1 MRDQR
6 EWLQGEVT
14 TWERDGLISS
24 EQSHAILARY
34 PSSGA
39 GALPWGMI
47 IFSCLGAVVVGLG
60 LILLL
65 AYNWAALSK
74 YAKLAIVFG
83 TLAAVHV
90 AGLRLFLGRGRFQP
104 LGEGLCLL
112 GTMLFGAGIWLV
124 AQIYHINE
132 HFPNGFLIW
141 GLGAL
146 GMALAMPSI
155 AQAILATVLLTIWS
169 GTERIGFDT
178 PVWITPLLLVAVL
191 GPLAWRRRS
200 RLLLGTLIPA
210 CLIAYGFTLPIDGL
224 ATWKLFSALL
234 SLSALCLAG
243 AYLTRHIGTFASAA
257 PVLLF
262 YGSAVFMVL
271 LYLLSFPGLAH
282 EFFYW
287 HSQELNWAGSS
298 YVLIPLLGALLA
310 WGAVARLRLTS
321 GQVRQ
326 DGLSGTELALI
337 PLTVILAAIDLL
349 VLSERVD
356 NWLIAGPFNLV
367 FIGLAASL
375 MARGCRDGLIKPT
388 IWGSIL
394 LVLLVVARYFDL
406 FDSQLTRG
414 LVFVVMGAI
423 LLAEGFLYSRAKK
436 QKQAGGAA

>member
-1 MRDQR
+1 MGDQR
-6 EWLQGEVT
+6 EWLRGEVPS
-14 TWERDGLISS
+14 WERDGLISS
-24 EQSHAILARY
+24 AQTQAILARY
-34 PSSGA
+34 PAPAA
-39 GALPWGMI
+39 GGLPWGMI
-47 IFSCLGAVVVGLG
+47 IFSCLGAVIVGLG

-65 AYNWAALSK
+65 AYNWDAIPK
-74 YAKLAIVFG
+74 YGKLALVFG
-83 TLAAVHV
+83 SLAAVQV
-90 AGLRLFLGRGRFQP
+90 AGLRLFLGRERFQP

-124 AQIYHINE
+124 AQIYHIDE

-155 AQAILATVLLTIWS
+155 AQAMLATVLLTIWS
-169 GTERIGFDT
+169 GTERVGFDT
-178 PVWITPLLLVAVL
+178 PVWITPLLLLAVL
-191 GPLAWRRRS
+191 GPLAWQRRS
-200 RLLLGTLIPA
+200 RLLLGALIPA
-210 CLIAYGFTLPIDGL
+210 CLMAYGFTLPAGEH
-224 ATWKLFSALL
+224 ATWMLFSALL

-257 PVLLF
+257 PVFLF

-271 LYLLSFPGLAH
+271 LYLLSFPDLAH

-287 HSQELNWAGSS
+287 HREELTWARSS
-298 YVLIPLLGALLA
+298 YVLLPLLGALLA

-321 GQVRQ
+321 GQARQ
-326 DGLSGTELALI
+326 EGLSAPELALI
-337 PLTVILAAIDLL
+337 PLTVLLAAMDLL
-349 VLSERVD
+349 VLSDHVD

-388 IWGSIL
+388 VWGSL
-394 LVLLVVARYFDL
+394 MLVLLIVARYFDL
-406 FDSQLTRG
+406 FESQLTRG
-414 LVFVVMGAI
+414 LVFVVMGAL

-436 QKQAGGAA
+436 QKREGGAQ